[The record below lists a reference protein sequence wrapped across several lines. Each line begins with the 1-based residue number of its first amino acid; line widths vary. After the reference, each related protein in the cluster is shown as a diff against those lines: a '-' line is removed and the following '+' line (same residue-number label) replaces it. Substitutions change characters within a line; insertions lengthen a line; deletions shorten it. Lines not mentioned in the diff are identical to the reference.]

1 MLSQKVLELVM
12 CESETMIIEWA
23 NVGRTPRPE
32 PGFHVIDGYIDEYL
46 TREGYS
52 GADKSKRKNF
62 YPTRYGNN
70 GMVISRRSYF

>member
-12 CESETMIIEWA
+12 HESETMIIEWV

-32 PGFHVIDGYIDEYL
+32 PGFSVIDGYIDEYL

-52 GADKSKRKNF
+52 GTDKRQKLKANVRAFIREDMSIM
-62 YPTRYGNN
+62 GW
-70 GMVISRRSYF
+70 